1 MAIIILIYFILHIP
15 AFILLFIGIDK
26 LKTKRE
32 LGITLL
38 IISTVYFIIGGGI
51 CGQLMGI

>member
-1 MAIIILIYFILHIP
+1 M
-15 AFILLFIGIDK
+15 LFIGIEK

-38 IISTVYFIIGGGI
+38 IIATVYFIIGGGI
-51 CGQLMGI
+51 CGKLLGM